1 MDFFSIGL
9 ALAGL
14 SAVCGTL
21 WRVRKWFARGMAIAV
36 ASHEGRSSA
45 HSILAGL
52 ADLLALRRTLS
63 RSVMRWSGHMLLV
76 LGFLPLI
83 LLHAMDGVVTRAL
96 FTGYEPTLDPW
107 QFLRN
112 LFGLVSLAGL
122 TLLLWNRAAKL
133 RSLSA
138 AQDWVLLAVVGGI
151 LVSGFCLESLKIMS
165 PGDFTRMADEY
176 FPEAERGELLALK
189 AYWATEN
196 GVRFSEFLPTA
207 PEILEQG
214 ANLHEDRC
222 AGCHS
227 PTSSAFV
234 SRAMA
239 LPLLP
244 ATIDQGRAAL
254 WYLHVGL
261 AFLGLGLLPWG
272 KFFHPLATTA
282 NLLVRGGSRGRMDAR
297 PLARGLG
304 LDACT
309 RCGQCSLHCSVA
321 PIHKVMGNADI
332 LPMDK
337 LSDLRRY
344 LCGSLTP
351 MRTGALA
358 EGSHICTECLRC
370 TEVCSAGIDLQDL
383 WMSSKKALTKAGRAG
398 VDAEIRK
405 RTAGDWSREVAS
417 GRLGAVGSTGAGLSD
432 QAESFWGC
440 VQCTTCTGV
449 CPVVAVSEDPS
460 RDLDLT
466 PQQIMNLLRMGLKAQ
481 TLGARMVWSCTTCYK
496 CQEHCPQNVP
506 VADILYELRQLGAEV
521 LRKKEGRS

>member
-9 ALAGL
+9 ALACL
-14 SAVCGTL
+14 CAVCGTF
-21 WRVRKWFARGMAIAV
+21 WRVRKWHARGKAMAESGHA
-36 ASHEGRSSA
+36 GRFSLRST
-45 HSILAGL
+45 LKGL
-52 ADLLALRRTLS
+52 ADVVLLRRTL
-63 RSVMRWSGHMLLV
+63 RQGALRWTGHTLLI

-83 LLHAMDGVVTRAL
+83 FLHAMDGIVTRPL

-112 LFGLVSLAGL
+112 LFGLVSLSGL
-122 TLLLWNRAAKL
+122 ALLLWNRSLKL
-133 RSLSA
+133 KPLSA
-138 AQDWVLLAVVGGI
+138 AQDWALLAVVGGI
-151 LVSGFCLESLKIMS
+151 LVSGFFLEALKIMS
-165 PGDFTRMADEY
+165 PGDFTRMTGEY
-176 FPEAERGELLALK
+176 FPEAEHGELLALK
-189 AYWATEN
+189 AYWAAEN
-196 GVRFSEFLPTA
+196 GVRFNEFMPTA
-207 PEILEQG
+207 PEIMEQG
-214 ANLHEDRC
+214 ADLHEDRC

-239 LPLLP
+239 VHLSPSL
-244 ATIDQGRAAL
+244 ADQGRF

-261 AFLGLGLLPWG
+261 AFLGLCLLPWG
-272 KFFHPLATTA
+272 KFFHPLATGA
-282 NLLVRGGSRGRMDAR
+282 NLIVRGGSRSQADAP

-321 PIHKVMGNADI
+321 PIHRVIGNADI

-337 LSDLRRY
+337 LSDLRRH
-344 LCGSLTP
+344 LDGRLSP
-351 MRTGALA
+351 VRTGILA

-383 WMSSKKALTKAGRAG
+383 WMASKKALAKAGRAG
-398 VDAEIRK
+398 VDGEIRK
-405 RTAGDWSREVAS
+405 STAAEWARELFS
-417 GRLGAVGSTGAGLSD
+417 GHLGTVGSTGAGLSD
-432 QAESFWGC
+432 RAESFWGC

-496 CQEHCPQNVP
+496 CQEHCPQDVP

-521 LRKKEGRS
+521 LRRKEGRS

>member
-1 MDFFSIGL
+1 MDFFAIGL

-14 SAVCGTL
+14 GAVCGTL
-21 WRVRKWFARGMAIAV
+21 WRARKWTARGTAV
-36 ASHEGRSSA
+36 AAPGHKGRFSFQST
-45 HSILAGL
+45 LAGL
-52 ADLLALRRTLS
+52 ADILLLRRTL
-63 RSVMRWSGHMLLV
+63 RRGVLRWAGHMLLV
-76 LGFLPLI
+76 LGFLPLV

-96 FTGYEPTLDPW
+96 FAGYEPTLDPW

-122 TLLLWNRAAKL
+122 ILLLWNRSVKL
-133 RSLSA
+133 KRLSA
-138 AQDWVLLAVVGGI
+138 AQDWALLAVVGGI
-151 LVSGFCLESLKIMS
+151 LVSGFFLESLKIMS

-176 FPEAERGELLALK
+176 FPEAESGELLALK
-189 AYWATEN
+189 AYWASAN

-207 PEILEQG
+207 PEMLKQG
-214 ANLHEDRC
+214 ADLHEDRC

-239 LPLLP
+239 LPLSR
-244 ATIDQGRAAL
+244 AMADQGRTVF
-254 WYLHVGL
+254 WHLHVGL

-272 KFFHPLATTA
+272 KFFHPLATLA
-282 NLLVRGGSRGRMDAR
+282 NLLVRGGSLGREDAR

-321 PIHKVMGNADI
+321 PIHTVMGNADI

-337 LSDLRRY
+337 LSDLRLY
-344 LCGSLTP
+344 LDGGLSP
-351 MRTGALA
+351 MRTGVLA

-383 WMSSKKALTKAGRAG
+383 WMASKKALTKAGRGG

-405 RTAGDWSREVAS
+405 STAGDWSRELAS
-417 GRLGAVGSTGAGLSD
+417 GRLGKAGSTGAGLAD
-432 QAESFWGC
+432 RAESFWGC

-466 PQQIMNLLRMGLKAQ
+466 PQQIMNLLRMGLKSQ

-496 CQEHCPQNVP
+496 CQEHCPQDVP